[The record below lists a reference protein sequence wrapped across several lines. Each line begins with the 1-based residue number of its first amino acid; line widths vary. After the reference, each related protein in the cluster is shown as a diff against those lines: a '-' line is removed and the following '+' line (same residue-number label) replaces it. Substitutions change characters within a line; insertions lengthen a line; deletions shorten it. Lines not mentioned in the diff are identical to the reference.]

1 MEEKE
6 LLTAAQAAT
15 RLHIAKRTLLRWAR
29 ENKIGC
35 VRASRKVIYFTG
47 EALDRFVQS
56 KAFDVESPTTNR
68 KEAGR
73 KMTSQQT
80 KKGGGKRKSGELSG
94 NLRKVVMSWL

>member
-1 MEEKE
+1 MEQNE
-6 LLTAAQAAT
+6 LLTAADAAT

-47 EALDRFVQS
+47 EAIDKFLQDR
-56 KAFDVESPTTNR
+56 AFGVESSTTNH

-73 KMTSQQT
+73 KMTSPQT
-80 KKGGGKRKSGELSG
+80 KKGGGKKTSGEMSG
-94 NLRKVVMSWL
+94 NLRKEVLSWL